1 MPRRRRDDDADNVD
15 LRAPEHEWWAK
26 RPTDP
31 FAPVEP
37 DEIDDGEETD
47 VDEIEP
53 DLPELEP
60 PERPDLPPVDDPGPG
75 TIDEAA
81 DPYTVLRVPPNAS
94 WEEIVANYRRL
105 ARWWHPDGLGAA
117 AEWGRAACEAKI
129 RQLNG
134 AYGEL
139 RIRRGR

>member
-1 MPRRRRDDDADNVD
+1 VSRRRQDEDDYVD

-37 DEIDDGEETD
+37 EEPADVVDAVEPVSAEDDRD
-47 VDEIEP
+47 DHVEP
-53 DLPELEP
+53 DPFD
-60 PERPDLPPVDDPGPG
+60 ERPD
-75 TIDEAA
+75 
-81 DPYTVLRVPPNAS
+81 PYAVLRLPTTAT
-94 WEEIVANYRRL
+94 WDEIVANYRRL

-117 AEWGRAACEAKI
+117 TEWGRAACEAKI

-134 AYGEL
+134 AYAEL
-139 RIRRGR
+139 RIRRDR